1 MHNEHVHLVC
11 TISEAY
17 ARIFDNKR
25 LIIVS
30 VTRQYKVYSQVNSV
44 EYSSL
49 MLDLAVHTVMKFVL
63 SEMHEN
69 RFILI
74 CVTGSINQKYG
85 LYRIFLFD
93 QNIKCL

>member
-1 MHNEHVHLVC
+1 
-11 TISEAY
+11 
-17 ARIFDNKR
+17 
-25 LIIVS
+25 
-30 VTRQYKVYSQVNSV
+30 
-44 EYSSL
+44 